1 MSNYSDG
8 QVERRWRGY
17 YLTAYGIAVKH
28 GFVGTERE
36 WLESLTGAKGESL
49 VIDYDDETRVLSW
62 RYTDEKES
70 QKKTLFDFN
79 AMRDEIEDGV
89 VAETLERVT
98 AAEEAAAAA
107 KTNIEQLNAK
117 SKEYYDDV
125 GANTALVQTK
135 AQEADQNRLLA
146 EQYALSASNDAALA
160 GQAKTGAEEARNA
173 AADKTI
179 DAEAWATGTREGL
192 AVGSSDE
199 TFENNAKYY
208 AEIAGDSA
216 EAKALDAEAWAAGTR
231 NGVPVESGDEAFENN
246 AKYYSNLTGDKV
258 QKGGDSMTG
267 ELKAPALSVGNR
279 ISYEGEDTGEMLTVG
294 DNCFAAGAGALA
306 NGSYATAVYGNVYI
320 VQETGTSSAYCHFGF
335 YTTEKT
341 YVPLPNDIVGKSV
354 ILIGRDGTA
363 NRAAKVIN
371 RWSASALRT
380 ERVEGRYE
388 KVIVP
393 IDRESLQ
400 GGEGL
405 YSAHAEGLKTM
416 ALGETAS
423 HAEGMHTLA
432 VGKGSHAEGSETV
445 ALGEG
450 SHAEGDRCMAT
461 GKYSHAEGFGTIA
474 GGDHQHVS
482 GSWNANDT
490 GYLVIVGNG
499 YNDSHRS
506 NAHTLDRSGNAWFS
520 GKVTVGTQTQAAN
533 VPDPTAANQLVPKAY
548 VDKTVTAAIQTAT
561 ETFQG
566 IITALEARV
575 AALEDEAL
583 TKTEAAGMASNMDTA
598 FAALE
603 ARVEALENAGT
614 AE

>member
-1 MSNYSDG
+1 MREIRAEVSQSFVKLSSDRAGVRGESNAARVKLSFDESWDG
-8 QVERRWRGY
+8 LAKKVTWWDARGLGAVEVL
-17 YLTAYGIAVKH
+17 LTADL
-28 GFVGTERE
+28 
-36 WLESLTGAKGESL
+36 LEDITASTRVYITTVPPEATRYAGRCTM
-49 VIDYDDETRVLSW
+49 VIDGCQGETRARSLSVGLEVSDAPIFNDPFIENDPTPS
-62 RYTDEKES
+62 RAEQLQGEID
-70 QKKTLFDFN
+70 TLL
-79 AMRDEIEDGV
+79 EDISDQ
-89 VAETLERVT
+89 
-98 AAEEAAAAA
+98 AADALSYKEAAAAEALKA
-107 KTNIEQLNAK
+107 KNYYEEAVVAAGRAEDAAEQAEDTMSQPHVVSFK
-117 SKEYYDDV
+117 GRTGEVSPQAGDYTPQMV
-125 GANTALVQTK
+125 GADPAG
-135 AQEADQNRLLA
+135 
-146 EQYALSASNDAALA
+146 SA
-160 GQAKTGAEEARNA
+160 
-173 AADKTI
+173 
-179 DAEAWATGTREGL
+179 
-192 AVGSSDE
+192 AVKVS
-199 TFENNAKYY
+199 K
-208 AEIAGDSA
+208 AGDA
-216 EAKALDAEAWAAGTR
+216 
-231 NGVPVESGDEAFENN
+231 
-246 AKYYSNLTGDKV
+246 
-258 QKGGDSMTG
+258 MTG
-267 ELKAPALSVGNR
+267 ELKTPALSVGNR

-450 SHAEGDRCMAT
+450 SHAEGDRCMAN

-490 GYLVIVGNG
+490 RYLVIVGNG
-499 YNDSHRS
+499 YNDNNRS

-566 IITALEARV
+566 IITALETRV
-575 AALEDEAL
+575 AALESG
-583 TKTEAAGMASNMDTA
+583 AGQ
-598 FAALE
+598 
-603 ARVEALENAGT
+603 
-614 AE
+614 

>member
-1 MSNYSDG
+1 MREIRAEVSQSFVKLSSDRAGVRGESNAARVKLSFDESWDG
-8 QVERRWRGY
+8 LAKKVTWWDARGLGAVEVL
-17 YLTAYGIAVKH
+17 LTADL
-28 GFVGTERE
+28 
-36 WLESLTGAKGESL
+36 LEDITASTRVYITTVPPEATRYAGRCTM
-49 VIDYDDETRVLSW
+49 VIDGCQGETRARSLSVGLEVSDAPIFNDPFIENDPTPS
-62 RYTDEKES
+62 RAEQLQGEID
-70 QKKTLFDFN
+70 TLL
-79 AMRDEIEDGV
+79 EDMSGQ
-89 VAETLERVT
+89 
-98 AAEEAAAAA
+98 AADALSYKEAAAAEALKA
-107 KTNIEQLNAK
+107 KNYYEEAVVAAGRAEDAAEQAEDTMSQPHVVSFK
-117 SKEYYDDV
+117 GRTGEVSPQAGDYTPQMV
-125 GANTALVQTK
+125 GADPAGSAAVKVSK
-135 AQEADQNRLLA
+135 A
-146 EQYALSASNDAALA
+146 
-160 GQAKTGAEEARNA
+160 
-173 AADKTI
+173 
-179 DAEAWATGTREGL
+179 
-192 AVGSSDE
+192 
-199 TFENNAKYY
+199 
-208 AEIAGDSA
+208 
-216 EAKALDAEAWAAGTR
+216 
-231 NGVPVESGDEAFENN
+231 
-246 AKYYSNLTGDKV
+246 
-258 QKGGDSMTG
+258 GDSMTG

-354 ILIGRDGTA
+354 ILIGKDGTA

-423 HAEGMHTLA
+423 HAEGMYTLA

-450 SHAEGDRCMAT
+450 SHAEGDRCMAN

-490 GYLVIVGNG
+490 RYLVIVGNG
-499 YNDSHRS
+499 YNDNNRS

-520 GKVTVGTQTQAAN
+520 GNVTVGTQTQAAN
-533 VPDPTAANQLVPKAY
+533 VPDPTAANQLAPKAY

-566 IITALEARV
+566 IITALETRV
-575 AALEDEAL
+575 AALESG
-583 TKTEAAGMASNMDTA
+583 AGQ
-598 FAALE
+598 
-603 ARVEALENAGT
+603 
-614 AE
+614 

>member
-1 MSNYSDG
+1 MREIRAEVSQSFVKLSSDRAGVRGESNAARVKLSFDESWDG
-8 QVERRWRGY
+8 LAKKVTWWDARGLGAVEVL
-17 YLTAYGIAVKH
+17 LTADL
-28 GFVGTERE
+28 
-36 WLESLTGAKGESL
+36 LEDITVSTRVYITTVPPEATRYAGRCTM
-49 VIDYDDETRVLSW
+49 VIDGCQGETRVRSLSVGLEVSDAPIFNDPFIENDPTPS
-62 RYTDEKES
+62 RAEQLQGEID
-70 QKKTLFDFN
+70 TLL
-79 AMRDEIEDGV
+79 EDMSGQ
-89 VAETLERVT
+89 
-98 AAEEAAAAA
+98 AADALSYKEAAAAEALKA
-107 KTNIEQLNAK
+107 KNYYEEAVAAAGRAEDAAEQAEDTMSQPHVVSFK
-117 SKEYYDDV
+117 GRTGEVSPQAGDYTPQMV
-125 GANTALVQTK
+125 GADPAG
-135 AQEADQNRLLA
+135 
-146 EQYALSASNDAALA
+146 SA
-160 GQAKTGAEEARNA
+160 
-173 AADKTI
+173 
-179 DAEAWATGTREGL
+179 
-192 AVGSSDE
+192 AVKVS
-199 TFENNAKYY
+199 K
-208 AEIAGDSA
+208 AGDA
-216 EAKALDAEAWAAGTR
+216 
-231 NGVPVESGDEAFENN
+231 
-246 AKYYSNLTGDKV
+246 
-258 QKGGDSMTG
+258 MTG
-267 ELKAPALSVGNR
+267 ELKTPALSVGNR

-354 ILIGRDGTA
+354 ILIGKDGTA

-423 HAEGMHTLA
+423 HAEGMYTLA

-450 SHAEGDRCMAT
+450 SHAEGDRCMAN

-490 GYLVIVGNG
+490 RYLVIVGNG
-499 YNDSHRS
+499 YNDNNRS

-575 AALEDEAL
+575 AALESG
-583 TKTEAAGMASNMDTA
+583 AGQ
-598 FAALE
+598 
-603 ARVEALENAGT
+603 
-614 AE
+614 